1 MSDSVRPHRWQP
13 TRLLHPGTLQ
23 ARILEW
29 VAISFSREGWALQN
43 WCFGIVVLEKT
54 LESPLTGRSN
64 QSILKE
70 STLNIP
76 WKLLYWSFSFQYF
89 GHLMQGADSL
99 EKTYVGKIEG
109 KRREKQRMRWLDSI
123 TNSMDINL
131 SKLQE
136 IMENWG
142 AWYAVVHGVTKSQ
155 TQLSNWITTCAYV
168 LLHSI

>member
-29 VAISFSREGWALQN
+29 VAISFSREGWALQT
-43 WCFGIVVLEKT
+43 WCFGIVVLQKT
-54 LESPLTGRSN
+54 LESPGRSN

-76 WKLLYWSFSFQYF
+76 WKLLYWSFSQHPIFWA
-89 GHLMQGADSL
+89 LMQGVDSL

-131 SKLQE
+131 SKLWE
-136 IMENWG
+136 TVEDRG
-142 AWYAVVHGVTKSQ
+142 AWCAGVHGVRELDT
-155 TQLSNWITTCAYV
+155 TQRPNNTTRN
-168 LLHSI
+168 LI